1 MQRFFGLIVL
11 VLFAMP
17 LGLSV
22 AGCGHKTTTVYC
34 SGNLEAGPT
43 TGQVQTITLASNL
56 TVSGESLNYGQIG
69 SGLSA
74 TAADCNGTAVSVSNI
89 VYASTDPSIAD
100 VNPANGSVCGGTWN
114 RSTGGGVGDYTICTP
129 PAATNTKHV
138 AYITASASGATSNP
152 VAIYIHAPVTGVQLG
167 SPSTDCT
174 NDPASNCAACN
185 PSTTGA
191 STAGITP
198 YDGISCI
205 SQNQSRLLTA
215 RVYDAS
221 HNNITC
227 QVGPVSFA
235 LQGATNIATVSA
247 AGVATANQP
256 GSALITA
263 SVSNSSSALN
273 SGFISTCPPASIQL
287 QAANQPAG
295 ATSITVGLN
304 TPQAFTATVL
314 DTQNNPITGLELEFN
329 STLPVNFPAS
339 SGSVTP
345 AFPGTAT
352 ITAACN
358 PGTCNPAPFSQIGYL
373 GNGKPITSNG
383 ITVTAAGT
391 SASVLYMAS
400 TPSTTTVN
408 GTTVNNAGSQY
419 IVSEDFT
426 TGQLSAP
433 IKLPFVPNSMVISQ
447 DGTTLYLGSTQGL
460 MTVTTASNSLANTYT
475 NIQGPV
481 LAVAPNNSYAVVTDP
496 TRQTVSLVSSS
507 GAVASSFNGVGTR
520 AAWTPDS
527 STLYVTATV
536 AGTSTGTGS
545 TANAQPVLLTYSTF
559 TGWESTPITD
569 EPSSAQQYTDVAVT
583 VPAVGA
589 YFAGQVTEGRSYCA
603 ATTINPST
611 STATTGSTTPTTT
624 NVFSP
629 VADSQPVLTDRLT
642 ATTDGKHILG
652 AAHSVSNSSPATL
665 QDIAVNFAQTTGT
678 PPNQTFSPLACTN
691 PLELGPTPFQSTVSS
706 HVLNSIT
713 AAAITGVVSAS
724 NSGTAVVTYTG
735 AGGILPLYQPS
746 AGTIT
751 NVPLTGGATAPVA
764 GVYSSDD
771 TTFYAGTSGDNQ
783 VHIIGI
789 NGANSKDNGVIT
801 PNLLDPNGNLATP
814 NLIAQRV
821 RRTTS

>member
-1 MQRFFGLIVL
+1 MQRFFGLMVL

-22 AGCGHKTTTVYC
+22 VGCGHKSTTTYC
-34 SGNLEAGPT
+34 STNLEAGPT
-43 TGQVQTITLASNL
+43 TGQVQSITLASNL

-69 SGLSA
+69 AGLNA
-74 TAADCNGTAVSVSNI
+74 TAANCNGSPVSITNI
-89 VYASTDPSIAD
+89 TYATTDHTIAD
-100 VNPANGSVCGGTWN
+100 INPSTGSVCGGTWN
-114 RSTGGGVGDYTICTP
+114 RNTGGGVADYTLCTP
-129 PAATNTKHV
+129 PPASNTRHT
-138 AYITASASGATSNP
+138 AYVTASASGATSNP
-152 VAIYIHAPVTGVQLG
+152 IAVYIHAPVTGVQLG

-174 NDPASNCAACN
+174 NDPASNCEACN

-191 STAGITP
+191 STAGIVA

-205 SQNQSRLLTA
+205 SQTQSRLLTA
-215 RVYDAS
+215 RVYDAN

-227 QVGPVSFA
+227 QVGPVSFS
-235 LQGATNIATVSA
+235 LQGAATVATVSP

-256 GSALITA
+256 GPALLPA
-263 SVSNSSSALN
+263 PGSHASSALN

-287 QAANQPAG
+287 QAVNQPAG
-295 ATSITVGLN
+295 AGSITVGLN
-304 TPQAFTATVL
+304 TAQSFTATVL
-314 DTQNNPITGLELEFN
+314 DTQNNPINGLSLEFN
-329 STLPVNFPAS
+329 STLPVNFPAG

-352 ITAACN
+352 ITAECN
-358 PGTCNPAPFSQIGYL
+358 PGSCNPAPFSQIGYL

-400 TPSTTTVN
+400 TPSSTTVN
-408 GTTVNNAGSQY
+408 GATVTNAGSQY

-447 DGTTLYLGSTQGL
+447 DGSTLYLGSTQGL
-460 MTVTTASNSLANTYT
+460 MTVATGSNTLANTFT
-475 NIQGPV
+475 TVQGAV

-507 GAVASSFNGVGTR
+507 GSVFSTFNGVGTR

-536 AGTSTGTGS
+536 PGS
-545 TANAQPVLLTYSTF
+545 TVGSTSSAQPILLTYSTF

-569 EPSSAQQYTDVAVT
+569 EPSVNGGQYTDVAVT

-589 YFAGQVTEGRSYCA
+589 YFAGQITEGRSYCA
-603 ATTINPST
+603 ATTVNTTVSAGST
-611 STATTGSTTPTTT
+611 VGTTPTTT

-629 VADSQPVLTDRLT
+629 VADSQPVLTERLT
-642 ATTDGKHILG
+642 STIDGKHILG
-652 AAHSVSNSSPATL
+652 AAHSVSAGQPATL
-665 QDIAVNFAQTTGT
+665 EDLAVTFPQPTGV
-678 PPNQTFSPLACTN
+678 PPNETPSPLVFTH
-691 PLELGPTPFQSTVSS
+691 PPSPGPTPFQSTATPHILSG
-706 HVLNSIT
+706 IT
-713 AAAITGVVSAS
+713 AAAVTGVVAAS

-735 AGGILPLYQPS
+735 IGGVLPIYQP
-746 AGTIT
+746 GTGTLT
-751 NVPLTGGATAPVA
+751 NIPLSGAATAPVA

-783 VHIIGI
+783 VHVISI
-789 NGANSKDNGVIT
+789 NGANSKDTGIIT
-801 PNLLDPNGNLATP
+801 PNLQDPNGNLATP